1 MHNRRS
7 NKAIEIDFEAEHQK
21 HVDYIKS
28 QIGKPV
34 PLSHAYTKGEHPI
47 LVSIDGDKAV
57 VRYRNGAELSNIPIK
72 DLNDNTGYWM

>member
-34 PLSHAYTKGEHPI
+34 PLSHAYTKANIQSWSPST
-47 LVSIDGDKAV
+47 VTK
-57 VRYRNGAELSNIPIK
+57 RLS
-72 DLNDNTGYWM
+72 DMGTGLS